1 MLIKIGYIRK
11 IHRKY
16 NGRSNSILYKIAN
29 HLLCRTLNDNLKRY
43 TKFFFVEQK
52 VRC

>member
-1 MLIKIGYIRK
+1 MLIQKSYTRNIR
-11 IHRKY
+11 Y
-16 NGRSNSILYKIAN
+16 NGKSNTIFYKIAN
-29 HLLCRTLNDNLKRY
+29 HLLCRSLNDNLKRY